1 MIKCPARDPES
12 NGGKD
17 KTFMFE
23 NLGSRLKAR
32 FAGAGISYYMPAV
45 LFCAAIVGG
54 LLLVDSDREQQYR
67 TAEKL
72 EASKQLA
79 DIAGKLDAKIMVNT
93 NLVEGLVTVMGVR
106 PVKDQKEFAEL
117 ASSLFAQP
125 SELKVLAGAPD
136 MVIRMIYPF
145 EPNRQAL
152 GLDYSQNAAQRDGVL
167 SARETRR
174 MVLNGPINLVQGGT
188 GLIARYPVF
197 RQPTGDFWGIVSAVI
212 DLDRLYAHSG
222 VTGDGPLDIALY
234 RFDDKGTRIVFQGN
248 PAILKDQPVRL
259 SMVVGMNTWHL
270 AAVPRGGWGNYG
282 AELNRFR
289 LYALLVASAIILPL
303 VWAAML
309 AKQRQANT
317 RVLHERERQLDALS
331 QRLGLALKV
340 SRIGVWEY
348 VPSTDTLIWDQ
359 RMREIYAVDPAKP
372 VCDYSD
378 WKGALHPDD
387 LVEAEETFRN
397 SLAHG
402 AAYNS
407 EFRVIDPEGGV
418 RHIRAHGGAF
428 RGAAG
433 ELRMIGANWDIT
445 DDIAMQTALRDAR
458 DQLEHQSLHDALT
471 GLPNRRYLERL
482 LNEDVTDEGLGLIHA
497 DLDRFKE
504 VNDTFGHRT
513 GDGVLTEAARR
524 IRSLMRPGEV
534 ASRIGGDEF
543 VIVTRGPEAEARARL
558 LAADIVATLGEP
570 ILHDGDLCRI
580 GCSAGVAVQTFRHE
594 NPLQLLGNADIALYE
609 AKKRGRGRY
618 EFFSDGLR
626 QAAVQG
632 KKMADEL
639 ILALER
645 DEFVPY
651 FQPQFDAVT
660 LDVVG
665 AEALA
670 RWNHDVRGLLAPAAF
685 LPVAEATNRVA
696 DLDAVIFEKALF
708 HLARWRSN
716 GFQIPSVSVNIS
728 AQRLADER
736 LFQSLSR
743 LAFTPGSISFELLE
757 TIYFD
762 DPDASLMDAVRR
774 LKTAGIDI
782 EIDDFGSGRA
792 SIVSLLELAPK
803 RLKIDRKLVAPIRES
818 RSQRDLLASIIDI
831 GRSQGI
837 EIVAEGVE
845 TMQHAAIL
853 RDLGCHVLQGYA
865 LARPM
870 PPSAM
875 LTFLRDWQDRKKSL
889 LQAS

>member
-1 MIKCPARDPES
+1 M
-12 NGGKD
+12 
-17 KTFMFE
+17 
-23 NLGSRLKAR
+23 LGNMVSKLKAR

-45 LFCAAIVGG
+45 LFCVAIVSG
-54 LLLVDSDREQQYR
+54 LLLVDADREKQFR
-67 TAEKL
+67 SAERL
-72 EASKQLA
+72 EASKHLA
-79 DIAGKLDAKIMVNT
+79 DIAARLDSRIMVNA

-106 PVKDQKEFAEL
+106 PVENQAEFAGL

-125 SELKVLAGAPD
+125 SELKVLAAAPD
-136 MVIRMIYPF
+136 MTVRMIYPF
-145 EPNRQAL
+145 EPNRQAI
-152 GLDYSQNAAQRDGVL
+152 GLDYTKNAAQRAGVL
-167 SARETRR
+167 AARDARK
-174 MVLNGPINLVQGGT
+174 MILNGPINLVQGGT

-197 RQPTGDFWGIVSAVI
+197 RQPDGTFWGIVSAVI
-212 DLDRLYAHSG
+212 DLDRLYTDSG
-222 VTGDGPLDIALY
+222 LDGGGVLDVAVY
-234 RFDDKGTRIVFQGN
+234 RFNDRGNRTVFQGD
-248 PAILKDQPVRL
+248 PSILARQPVKV

-270 AAVPRGGWGNYG
+270 AAVPKGGWGQYG
-282 AELNRFR
+282 GELNRFR
-289 LYALLVASAIILPL
+289 AYALLVAIAIILPL

-317 RVLHERERQLDALS
+317 QVLRHREQQLNALS
-331 QRLGLALKV
+331 QRLGLALTV

-348 VPSTDTLIWDQ
+348 IPASDTLIWDQ
-359 RMREIYAVDPAKP
+359 RMRELYGVDPAKP
-372 VCDYSD
+372 VCEYSD
-378 WKGALHPDD
+378 WRSALHPDD
-387 LVEAEETFRN
+387 LAEAEAVF
-397 SLAHG
+397 AHCLEKEVP
-402 AAYNS
+402 YNS
-407 EFRVIDPEGGV
+407 EFRVIDAAGGV

-428 RGAAG
+428 RGANG
-433 ELRMIGANWDIT
+433 EIRMIGANWDIT
-445 DDIAMQTALRDAR
+445 DDVTLQTALRDAR

-482 LNEDVTDEGLGLIHA
+482 LNEETTDQGLGLIHA

-524 IRSLMRPGEV
+524 ISALLDTGEV

-543 VIVTRGPEAEARARL
+543 VIVTHGPHAETRARK
-558 LAADIVATLGEP
+558 LAEDIVTALGEP
-570 ILHDGDLCRI
+570 ILFEGDLCRI

-609 AKKRGRGRY
+609 AKKRGRNRY

-626 QAAVQG
+626 EIAVQG
-632 KKMADEL
+632 KKMADDL

-645 DEFVPY
+645 DEFIPY

-670 RWNHDVRGLLAPAAF
+670 RWNHESRGLLTPAAF
-685 LPVAEATNRVA
+685 LPVAEASNRVA
-696 DLDAVIFEKALF
+696 DIDAVIFEKALF

-716 GFQIPSVSVNIS
+716 GFQIPAVSVNIS
-728 AQRLADER
+728 AQRLSDER
-736 LFQSLSR
+736 LFKSLSR
-743 LAFTPGSISFELLE
+743 IAFAPGTISFELLE

-762 DPDASLMDAVRR
+762 DPDASLIDAVRR
-774 LKTAGIDI
+774 LKSAGIDI

-845 TMQHAAIL
+845 TMEHAAIL

-870 PPSAM
+870 PASAM
-875 LTFLRDWQDRKKSL
+875 LTFLRDWQERKTTL
-889 LQAS
+889 LAAS

>member
-1 MIKCPARDPES
+1 MS
-12 NGGKD
+12 GK
-17 KTFMFE
+17 
-23 NLGSRLKAR
+23 LRSRLLEW
-32 FAGAGISYYMPAV
+32 FGEAGISYYMPAA
-45 LFCAAIVGG
+45 LFCVAIIGG
-54 LLLVDSDREQQYR
+54 LLLVDADRRGHYEA
-67 TAEKL
+67 AERL
-72 EASKQLA
+72 ETSKQLA
-79 DIAGKLDAKIMVNT
+79 DIAGKLDAKILVNT

-106 PVKDQKEFAEL
+106 PVEAQDEFGEL
-117 ASSLFAQP
+117 AESLFAQP
-125 SELKVLAGAPD
+125 SELKVLAAAPD

-145 EPNRQAL
+145 EPNRQAI
-152 GLDYSQNAAQRDGVL
+152 GLDYLKNSAQRAGVIA
-167 SARETRR
+167 ARDSRH

-197 RQPTGDFWGIVSAVI
+197 RQPSKEFWGIVSAVI

-222 VTGDGPLDIALY
+222 VTGEGPLDIAVY
-234 RFDDKGTRIVFQGN
+234 RFDENGSRSVFQGD
-248 PAILKDQPVRL
+248 PAILARQPVKL
-259 SMVVGMNTWHL
+259 SMMVGMNTWHL

-282 AELNRFR
+282 GELNRFR
-289 LYALLVASAIILPL
+289 LYALMVASAILMPL

-309 AKQRQANT
+309 AKQRRAGT
-317 RVLHERERQLDALS
+317 RVLRERERQLDALS

-359 RMREIYAVDPAKP
+359 RMREIYAVPPQKP

-378 WKGALHPDD
+378 WTNALHPDD
-387 LVEAEETFRN
+387 LSEAEATFRN
-397 SLAHG
+397 SLEHEVP
-402 AAYNS
+402 YNS
-407 EFRVIDPEGGV
+407 EFRVIDPEGSV

-433 ELRMIGANWDIT
+433 EIRMIGANWDIT
-445 DDIAMQTALRDAR
+445 DDIALQTALREAR

-524 IRSLMRPGEV
+524 IRTVMQPGEV

-543 VIVTRGPEAEARARL
+543 VIVTRGAAAEERARQ
-558 LAADIVATLGEP
+558 LAADIVAALGEP
-570 ILHDGDLCRI
+570 ILYDGDLCRI

-609 AKKRGRGRY
+609 AKKRGRNRY

-626 QAAVQG
+626 EAAVQG

-670 RWNHDVRGLLAPAAF
+670 RWNHDVRGLLSPDAF
-685 LPVAEATNRVA
+685 LPVAEAANRVA

-736 LFQSLSR
+736 LFKSLSG

-762 DPDASLMDAVRR
+762 DPDASLIDAVRR
-774 LKTAGIDI
+774 LKSAGVDI

-845 TMQHAAIL
+845 TMEHAAIL

-875 LTFLRDWQDRKKSL
+875 LTFLRDWQERKVRL
-889 LQAS
+889 LAAG

>member
-1 MIKCPARDPES
+1 
-12 NGGKD
+12 
-17 KTFMFE
+17 
-23 NLGSRLKAR
+23 
-32 FAGAGISYYMPAV
+32 MPAA
-45 LFCAAIVGG
+45 LFCVAIVGG
-54 LLLVDSDREQQYR
+54 LFLVDADRRAQYE
-67 TAEKL
+67 TAERL

-79 DIAGKLDAKIMVNT
+79 DIAGKLDAKILVNT

-106 PVKDQKEFAEL
+106 PVNSQDEFGEL
-117 ASSLFAQP
+117 AASLFAQP
-125 SELKVLAGAPD
+125 SELKVLAAAPD

-145 EPNRQAL
+145 EPNRQAI
-152 GLDYSQNAAQRDGVL
+152 GLDYRQNSAQRAGVL
-167 SARETRR
+167 AARDTRH

-197 RQPTGDFWGIVSAVI
+197 RQPSKEFWGIVSAVI
-212 DLDRLYAHSG
+212 DLDRLYSHSG
-222 VTGDGPLDIALY
+222 ITGEGPLDIALY
-234 RFDDKGTRIVFQGN
+234 RFDEKGFRSVFQGD
-248 PAILKDQPVRL
+248 PSILSRQPVKL
-259 SMVVGMNTWHL
+259 SMMVGMNTWHL

-282 AELNRFR
+282 GELNRFR
-289 LYALLVASAIILPL
+289 LYALLVAGAILLPL

-309 AKQRQANT
+309 AKQRQAST
-317 RVLHERERQLDALS
+317 RVLRERERQLDALS

-359 RMREIYAVDPAKP
+359 RMREIYAVPPEKP
-372 VCDYSD
+372 VCEYSD
-378 WKGALHPDD
+378 WKNALHPDD
-387 LVEAEETFRN
+387 LAEAEAIFSH
-397 SLAHG
+397 SLTHEVP
-402 AAYNS
+402 YNS
-407 EFRVIDPEGGV
+407 EFRVIDTEGSV

-428 RGAAG
+428 RGSAG
-433 ELRMIGANWDIT
+433 EIRMIGANWDIT
-445 DDIAMQTALRDAR
+445 DDIAMQDALRDAR

-482 LNEDVTDEGLGLIHA
+482 LNEEATDEGLGLIHA

-524 IRSLMRPGEV
+524 IRAVMQPGEV

-543 VIVTRGPEAEARARL
+543 VIVTRGVAAEERARQ
-558 LAADIVATLGEP
+558 LAADIVTALGEP
-570 ILHDGDLCRI
+570 IVYDGDLCRI

-609 AKKRGRGRY
+609 AKKRGRNRY

-626 QAAVQG
+626 EAAVQG

-670 RWNHDVRGLLAPAAF
+670 RWNHDVRGLLTPAAF
-685 LPVAEATNRVA
+685 LPVAEAANRVA

-736 LFQSLSR
+736 LFKSLSG

-762 DPDASLMDAVRR
+762 DPDASLIDAVRR
-774 LKTAGIDI
+774 LKAAGVDI

-845 TMQHAAIL
+845 TMEHAAIL

-875 LTFLRDWQDRKKSL
+875 LSFLRDWQERKVRL
-889 LQAS
+889 LAAG

>member
-1 MIKCPARDPES
+1 ML
-12 NGGKD
+12 GK
-17 KTFMFE
+17 
-23 NLGSRLKAR
+23 LRSRVEAR
-32 FAGAGISYYMPAV
+32 FAGAGISYLMPAL
-45 LFCAAIVGG
+45 LFCAAIVTG
-54 LLLVDSDREQQYR
+54 LLLVDADRERQYQS
-67 TAEKL
+67 AERL
-72 EASKQLA
+72 EASKHLA
-79 DIAGKLDAKIMVNT
+79 DISARLDAKIMVNA
-93 NLVEGLVTVMGVR
+93 NLVEGLVTVIGVK
-106 PVKDQKEFAEL
+106 PVTSQKEFSDL
-117 ASSLFAQP
+117 ASSLFQQP
-125 SELKVLAGAPD
+125 SELKVLALAPD
-136 MVIRMIYPF
+136 MIIRMIYPF
-145 EPNRQAL
+145 EPNRHAI
-152 GLDYSQNAAQRDGVL
+152 GLDYRKNTAQRAGVIA
-167 SARETRR
+167 ARDERK

-197 RQPTGDFWGIVSAVI
+197 RQPTGEFWGIVSAVI
-212 DLDRLYAHSG
+212 DLDSLYKDSG
-222 VTGDGPLDIALY
+222 LRDESALDVAIY
-234 RFDDKGTRIVFQGN
+234 RFDENGNRTVFQGN
-248 PAILKDQPVRL
+248 PAILAGQPVKV

-270 AAVPRGGWGNYG
+270 AAVPRGGWGQYW
-282 AELNRFR
+282 ADMNRFR
-289 LYALLVASAIILPL
+289 IYALLVAFAIIMPL
-303 VWAAML
+303 AWAAVL

-317 RVLHERERQLDALS
+317 HVLRQREQQLEAIS

-348 VPSTDTLIWDQ
+348 VPASDMLIWDQ
-359 RMREIYAVDPAKP
+359 RMRELYGVDPSKP
-372 VCDYSD
+372 VCEYSD
-378 WKGALHPDD
+378 WRSALHPDD
-387 LVEAEETFRN
+387 LVEAEATFDHCLRREV
-397 SLAHG
+397 
-402 AAYNS
+402 AYNS
-407 EFRVIDPEGGV
+407 EFRVIDAKGGV

-428 RGAAG
+428 RGPNG
-433 ELRMIGANWDIT
+433 EVRMIGANWDIT
-445 DDIAMQTALRDAR
+445 EDVTMQTALREAR

-471 GLPNRRYLERL
+471 GLPNRRFLERL
-482 LNEDVTDEGLGLIHA
+482 LNEEMTDDGLGLIHA

-513 GDGVLTEAARR
+513 GDGVLTEAALR
-524 IRSLMRPGEV
+524 IRSLIRAGEV

-543 VIVTRGPEAEARARL
+543 VIVTRGPESETRARA
-558 LAADIVATLGEP
+558 LAEEIVRALGEP
-570 ILHDGDLCRI
+570 ILFEGDLCRI

-609 AKKRGRGRY
+609 AKKRGRNRY

-626 QAAVQG
+626 EIAVQG

-639 ILALER
+639 VLALER

-651 FQPQFDAVT
+651 FQPQFDAMT
-660 LDVVG
+660 LEVVG

-696 DLDAVIFEKALF
+696 DIDAVIFEKALF

-736 LFQSLSR
+736 LFQSLGR
-743 LAFTPGSISFELLE
+743 LAFSPGSISFELLE

-762 DPDASLMDAVRR
+762 DPDASLIDAVRR
-774 LKTAGIDI
+774 LKAAGIDI

-845 TMQHAAIL
+845 TMEHAAIL

-870 PPSAM
+870 PASAM
-875 LTFLRDWQDRKKSL
+875 LSFLRDWDVRKGTL
-889 LQAS
+889 LAG